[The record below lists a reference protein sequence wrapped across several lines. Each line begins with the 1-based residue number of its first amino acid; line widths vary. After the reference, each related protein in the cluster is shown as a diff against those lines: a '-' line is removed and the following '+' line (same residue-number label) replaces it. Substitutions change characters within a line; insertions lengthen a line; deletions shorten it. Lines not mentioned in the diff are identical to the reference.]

1 MDQKKVCCTVKG
13 KEKSAKKVSWTLSSS
28 VSSLLPCHLHPLSP
42 LPLSAA
48 GGLLTVRE

>member
-13 KEKSAKKVSWTLSSS
+13 KEKSAKKVSW
-28 VSSLLPCHLHPLSP
+28 VLPPLRPPAACHLHPLSP

>member
-13 KEKSAKKVSWTLSSS
+13 KEKSAKKVVMGPFLC
-28 VSSLLPCHLHPLSP
+28 VLPAALHLHPLSP

-48 GGLLTVRE
+48 EGLLTVTE